1 MSTPIEPGEPAH
13 GPAPLSRRERR
24 ERAEEATIEGAPG
37 TRPTPEAQ
45 STPEA
50 SDVGEDADDTVL
62 VDRRGHDAH
71 SPADDAGDDIE
82 NEDND
87 ATVLVDRRG
96 LDALFAAE
104 DADAGNDAV
113 NEDDDA
119 TVVVSRAVE
128 VTDARVA
135 EQRERRILEHIGN
148 PDDREQSA
156 PASIPEGDA
165 EDATVVVSRG
175 GTPFLPEDDA
185 TVVVNRGS
193 ALAAVATPAVESNVG
208 PVSEP
213 AVEPDPMP
221 SAEADLTP
229 SAEPSAEHPAVPVS
243 EPTSDARPGSVSRP
257 GNIIPPVSVS
267 SPATRS
273 GSADP
278 AGAALLPEG
287 NPFRADAGGVTA
299 APERRIIQR
308 QYGAEPPAGL
318 PLETADRGGLVP
330 TAERDRRFRLGAI
343 AGFAASIVVAI
354 TGLSVLAY
362 LAFA

>member
-1 MSTPIEPGEPAH
+1 M
-13 GPAPLSRRERR
+13 
-24 ERAEEATIEGAPG
+24 
-37 TRPTPEAQ
+37 
-45 STPEA
+45 
-50 SDVGEDADDTVL
+50 GEDADD
-62 VDRRGHDAH
+62 
-71 SPADDAGDDIE
+71 
-82 NEDND
+82 
-87 ATVLVDRRG
+87 TVLVDRRG

-104 DADAGNDAV
+104 DADAGNDAE
-113 NEDDDA
+113 NEHDDA

-165 EDATVVVSRG
+165 EDATVVV
-175 GTPFLPEDDA
+175 
-185 TVVVNRGS
+185 NRGP
-193 ALAAVATPAVESNVG
+193 ALAAVVTPSVEPTSSVG
-208 PVSEP
+208 P
-213 AVEPDPMP
+213 
-221 SAEADLTP
+221 
-229 SAEPSAEHPAVPVS
+229 

-257 GNIIPPVSVS
+257 GNIVPPVSVS

-299 APERRIIQR
+299 TPERRIIQR